1 MKKSVFQLPPGNA
14 RRGGLAVERIFHLLK
29 MEVTTMFET
38 KVIATRGGVP
48 PRAAKGHF
56 ATNHSHIN
64 YFIDITTQ
72 KTRLAEAK
80 AVAKQLAA
88 KFAGTKVDT
97 ILCLDGM
104 TLVGACLADALCSDR
119 LVAADPNEIA
129 VIEPE
134 YNSYNQMTFRDNVQP
149 YIREKNVLVLMAS
162 ISTGFTAKR
171 GIQGTKY
178 YGGSV
183 VGVAGLYRAVDS
195 LEYQDV
201 KLVSVFDRSDLPDYH
216 SFDHNDCPYC
226 KDGRKLDAL
235 VNSHGYSK
243 L

>member
-1 MKKSVFQLPPGNA
+1 
-14 RRGGLAVERIFHLLK
+14 
-29 MEVTTMFET
+29 MFET
-38 KVIATRGGVP
+38 KVIATRGDVP
-48 PRAAKGHF
+48 LRAVKGHF

-80 AVAKQLAA
+80 AVARELAV
-88 KFAGTKVDT
+88 KFSNTKVDT

-104 TLVGACLADALCSDR
+104 TLVGACLADALSSGR
-119 LVAADPNEIA
+119 RPSADPAEIA

-134 YNSYNQMTFRDNVQP
+134 YNSYNQMTFRDNVQT
-149 YIREKNVLVLMAS
+149 YVRDKNVLVLMAS

-178 YGGSV
+178 YGGNV
-183 VGVAGLYRAVDS
+183 VGVAGLYRAVDH
-195 LEYQDV
+195 LEYREV
-201 KLVSVFDRSDLPDYH
+201 KLASVFEPADLPDYK
-216 SFDHNDCPYC
+216 SYDHNDCPFC
-226 KDGRKLDAL
+226 KDGRRLDAL
-235 VNSHGYSK
+235 VNSHGYSR

>member
-1 MKKSVFQLPPGNA
+1 
-14 RRGGLAVERIFHLLK
+14 
-29 MEVTTMFET
+29 MFET
-38 KVIATRGGVP
+38 KVIATRGDVP
-48 PRAAKGHF
+48 LRAAKGHF

-80 AVAKQLAA
+80 AVAKELAV
-88 KFAGTKVDT
+88 KFANTKVDT

-104 TLVGACLADALCSDR
+104 TLVGACLAEALCSGSR
-119 LVAADPNEIA
+119 PSADASEIA

-149 YIREKNVLVLMAS
+149 YVRDKNVLILMAS
-162 ISTGFTAKR
+162 ITTGYTAKR

-178 YGGSV
+178 YGGNV
-183 VGVAGLYRAVDS
+183 VGVAGLYRAVEK
-195 LEYQDV
+195 LEYRDV
-201 KLVSVFDRSDLPDYH
+201 KLMSVFDPAELPNYE
-216 SFDHNDCPYC
+216 SYDHNDCPFC
-226 KDGRKLDAL
+226 KEGRRLDAL

>member
-1 MKKSVFQLPPGNA
+1 
-14 RRGGLAVERIFHLLK
+14 
-29 MEVTTMFET
+29 MFET

-48 PRAAKGHF
+48 LRAAKGHF

-80 AVAKQLAA
+80 AVARELAV
-88 KFAGTKVDT
+88 KFSNTRVDT

-104 TLVGACLADALCSDR
+104 MLVGACLAEALSSGR
-119 LVAADPNEIA
+119 HPAADPNEIA

-134 YNSYNQMTFRDNVQP
+134 YNSYNQMTFRDNVQT
-149 YIREKNVLVLMAS
+149 YVRDKNVLVLMAS

-178 YGGSV
+178 YGGNV
-183 VGVAGLYRAVDS
+183 VGVAGLFRAVDQ
-195 LEYQDV
+195 LEYREV
-201 KLVSVFDRSDLPDYH
+201 KLASVFEPADLPDYR
-216 SFDHNDCPYC
+216 SFDHNGCPFC
-226 KDGRKLDAL
+226 KEGRKLDAL

>member
-1 MKKSVFQLPPGNA
+1 
-14 RRGGLAVERIFHLLK
+14 
-29 MEVTTMFET
+29 MFET
-38 KVIATRGGVP
+38 KVIATRGSVP
-48 PRAAKGHF
+48 LRAVKGHF

-80 AVAKQLAA
+80 AVAAELAV
-88 KFAGTKVDT
+88 KFANVKVDT

-104 TLVGACLADALCSDR
+104 TLVGACLADALSSGPR
-119 LVAADPNEIA
+119 PAADANEIA

-134 YNSYNQMTFRDNVQP
+134 YNSYNQMTFRDNVQTCV
-149 YIREKNVLVLMAS
+149 REKNVLVLMAS

-178 YGGSV
+178 YGGNV
-183 VGVAGLYRAVDS
+183 VGVAGLFRAVDH
-195 LEYQDV
+195 LEYRDV
-201 KLVSVFDRSDLPDYH
+201 KLASVFEPADLPDYK
-216 SFDHNDCPYC
+216 SYDHNDCPFC
-226 KDGRKLDAL
+226 KNGRKLDAL